1 MLFRSGRVRRTAYEL
16 WRGPAFIRMKNKDDM
31 TGGAQALH
39 LTLRKGTSMKPVTE
53 SRAVYASLVD
63 DTQPDGVLRSI
74 YWDSQTVKRDSP
86 VESTPVKIAAKM
98 VKIPLSRVRQW
109 MSVFE
114 GIQTSFE
121 VLAQAEDSWPICS
134 LRVERDSVY
143 SVFEK
148 VWQVD
153 LNREDELQQ
162 AWRQVW
168 QEMGQALQSSPAVT
182 DIEEDYSHVEP
193 VSDALDF
200 QENQPVLDLP

>member
-1 MLFRSGRVRRTAYEL
+1 
-16 WRGPAFIRMKNKDDM
+16 
-31 TGGAQALH
+31 H

-121 VLAQAEDSWPICS
+121 VLAQAEYSWPICS

-143 SVFEK
+143 SIFEK

-153 LNREDELQQ
+153 LNHEDELQQ

-193 VSDALDF
+193 VADALDF
-200 QENQPVLDLP
+200 QADQPALDLP